1 MSASAVGV
9 GWPASGASEHE
20 DISWVADY
28 IGIPWTDAGATYLG
42 VNCWGLVALV
52 YRERAGI
59 ELPLY
64 EDWRWE
70 SDLKPL
76 SVEAQALRRS
86 ISQKIT
92 TEAEAWTAVRINER
106 RTLDVLL
113 IRQMGWPCH
122 VGLFVAPNRVLHAEA
137 KLDTACE
144 RLDAERFVKLNRIIG
159 CYRHAR
165 LC

>member
-1 MSASAVGV
+1 MRASAAGA
-9 GWPASGASEHE
+9 GGPADGASEHE
-20 DISWVADY
+20 DTSWVAEY
-28 IGIPWTDAGATYLG
+28 IGIPWTDTGATRQG

-76 SVEAQALRRS
+76 SPEAQALRRS
-86 ISQKIT
+86 IGQKIAA
-92 TEAEAWTAVRINER
+92 EAEAWTAVPINER

-122 VGLFVAPNRVLHAEA
+122 VGLFITPNRVLHAEA
-137 KLDTACE
+137 KLDAACE
-144 RLDAERFVKLNRIIG
+144 RLDGARFMRLNRIIG

>member
-1 MSASAVGV
+1 MPASAVGV
-9 GWPASGASEHE
+9 GGAANGASEPE

-28 IGIPWTDAGATYLG
+28 IGILWTDTGATRLG

-76 SVEAQALRRS
+76 SAAAQALRRS
-86 ISQKIT
+86 IGEKIAA
-92 TEAEAWTAVRINER
+92 EAEAWIAVPTNER

-144 RLDAERFVKLNRIIG
+144 RLDAERFMKLNRIIG